1 MAKLTPEQILSAVSW
16 IRNRSQVPV
25 EKRDAAIRF
34 SIAKALAYD
43 APIPT
48 SKPDSVK
55 GFFLSNIE
63 AAMDSILSEINEG
76 LVLDYNA
83 TKGLAYELWRARV
96 ELVYNP
102 SASNDIVLFN
112 ALNTDQLSAED
123 REWVGNFELQ
133 ETVCKLCKLLE
144 ERS

>member
-1 MAKLTPEQILSAVSW
+1 MAKLTPDQVLSAVSW
-16 IRNRSQVPV
+16 IRNRSQLPI
-25 EKRDAAIRF
+25 EKRDAAMRF
-34 SIAKALAYD
+34 AIAKALAYD

-76 LVLDYNA
+76 VVLDYNA

-102 SASNDIVLFN
+102 AASNDVDLFN
-112 ALNTDQLSAED
+112 SLNTEQLSGED
-123 REWVGNFELQ
+123 REWVGNYELQ
-133 ETVCKLCKLLE
+133 ETVTNLCKLLE
-144 ERS
+144 ARS